1 MAQWFI
7 AFILALSLAQK
18 VREQRC
24 WIFICEE
31 INLSFKNMGN
41 TGNSFAIT
49 VLSNNSKI
57 KFVNTEKL
65 ASELTRNS
73 NHHENIFKA
82 KIDVE

>member
-1 MAQWFI
+1 
-7 AFILALSLAQK
+7 
-18 VREQRC
+18 
-24 WIFICEE
+24 
-31 INLSFKNMGN
+31 MGN